1 MLSRRSRTRL
11 IADAGLKP
19 VCTMTLT
26 ICIRDSWIA
35 TLIRSSSFG
44 SISFGSGM
52 NISKVV
58 GAPTGADAP
67 PNFNYPIR

>member
-1 MLSRRSRTRL
+1 
-11 IADAGLKP
+11 
-19 VCTMTLT
+19 
-26 ICIRDSWIA
+26 
-35 TLIRSSSFG
+35 
-44 SISFGSGM
+44 M